1 MHHCILHADDL
12 EISHK
17 DSAVVDEVIASL
29 SDEYGKVGEMT
40 VKQGKIHEYL
50 GMTLDF
56 SEESKFI
63 VNMEEYTVE
72 ILIGLPEDMNGVSP
86 LLQQITYSRLTVMNP
101 S

>member
-1 MHHCILHADDL
+1 MDDL
-12 EISHK
+12 KISHE
-17 DSAVVDEVIASL
+17 DSAVVDEVITSL
-29 SDEYGKVGEMT
+29 GDDYGKMGEMM
-40 VKQGKIHEYL
+40 VKRGKIHEYL

-63 VNMEEYTVE
+63 VNMEEYIDE